1 MTSLDKDPV
10 INAIYKGIK
19 AGIEVTL
26 NNGCLSSCAILIYAG
41 IDSMAYLD
49 MPQSQSEVTSGDFIQ
64 WVDKYIRFPCREQLS
79 GADLYG
85 ARCSMLHQYG
95 VESRMSREGKCRVV
109 GYMDKGVPEIRYDP
123 SVSKDHVFVSV
134 PALKNAFFQG
144 IDKFLVDAFSDRTK
158 AETVETR
165 LKNFV
170 QAFPVNKSRL
180 A

>member
-26 NNGCLSSCAILIYAG
+26 NNECLSSCVILIYAG

-49 MPQSQSEVTSGDFIQ
+49 MSPSQSEVTSGDFVQ
-64 WVDKYIRFPCREQLS
+64 WVDKYMRFPCREQLN

-85 ARCSMLHQYG
+85 ARCAMLHQYG

-109 GYMDKGVPEIRYDP
+109 GYMDKGVPEIRYDS

-134 PALKNAFFQG
+134 PALKNAFFAG
-144 IDKFLVDAFSDRTK
+144 IDKFLVDVFSNKTR
-158 AETVETR
+158 AETVEAR

-170 QAFPVNKSRL
+170 PRL
-180 A
+180 YL